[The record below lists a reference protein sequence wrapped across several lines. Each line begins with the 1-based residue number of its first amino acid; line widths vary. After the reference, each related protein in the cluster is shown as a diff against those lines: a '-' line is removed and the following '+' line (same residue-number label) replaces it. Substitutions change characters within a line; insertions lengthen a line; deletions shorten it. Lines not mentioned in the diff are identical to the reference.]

1 MTREPPSLYL
11 MLLRVWIW
19 LCYCNNNTQADPAQP
34 SPIRVQ
40 RCVSAKRCIT
50 ICHKS
55 LSGWN
60 TNAFPSLFIC
70 MKRSAKANLVY
81 HPKTEDSSK
90 LPLTCSACR
99 HLAKKGRDS
108 EVPVPVG
115 QKLKL
120 FSHETK
126 QRHEKTGSNKGMGK
140 CKMRNADCPNHLNE
154 IIFAV
159 YPIESS
165 GLVYK

>member
-19 LCYCNNNTQADPAQP
+19 LCYCNNNTQADPALP

-70 MKRSAKANLVY
+70 MKRSAKANLVF
-81 HPKTEDSSK
+81 HPKTEDSSNHWPVHRVAILSK
-90 LPLTCSACR
+90 R
-99 HLAKKGRDS
+99 KRQ
-108 EVPVPVG
+108 EVPVP
-115 QKLKL
+115 L
-120 FSHETK
+120 FSRPKTQTLFPETK
-126 QRHEKTGSNKGMGK
+126 QRHEKTGCNKGMGK
-140 CKMRNADCPNHLNE
+140 FKMRNADCPNHQNE
-154 IIFAV
+154 IIVAV
-159 YPIESS
+159 YPIKSR